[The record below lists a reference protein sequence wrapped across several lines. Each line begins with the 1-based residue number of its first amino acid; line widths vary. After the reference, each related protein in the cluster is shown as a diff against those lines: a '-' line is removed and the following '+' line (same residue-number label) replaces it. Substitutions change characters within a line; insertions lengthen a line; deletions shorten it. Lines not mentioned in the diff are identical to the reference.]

1 MNRSASMVFNI
12 LMKKEDE
19 VFVAHCME
27 LDIVA
32 TGSSADETAQDMID
46 LIIAQ
51 LKYAFGNDNLDHLYR
66 PAQPE
71 VWREFYL
78 CRESVEEKEITLP
91 LSPKEDSP
99 QGFIPPWIIAKMCR
113 AQQVQST
120 CHA

>member
-12 LMKKEDE
+12 FIKKDDD

-32 TGSSADETAQDMID
+32 TGQSIDEATEDLIG

-51 LKYAFGNDNLDHLYR
+51 LQYAFSNDNLDHLYR
-66 PAQPE
+66 PAPPE

-78 CRESVEEKEITLP
+78 CREALEEREIKLP
-91 LSPKEDSP
+91 LPTKGDSR
-99 QGFIPPWIIAKMCR
+99 QGFIPPWIIAKMCKP
-113 AQQVQST
+113 T
-120 CHA
+120 EYHA